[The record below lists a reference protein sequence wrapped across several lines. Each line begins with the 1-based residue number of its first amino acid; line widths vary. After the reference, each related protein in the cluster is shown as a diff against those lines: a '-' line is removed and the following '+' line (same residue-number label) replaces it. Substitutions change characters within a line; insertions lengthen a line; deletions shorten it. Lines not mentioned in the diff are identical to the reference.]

1 MFVYQTV
8 FQGDHLTPALQGAE
22 VRILKEDG
30 FLGRKTTRV
39 PRGHGGEG
47 NMISGFYGNPRAQ
60 PPDVTLSGP
69 RYKGGCGI
77 DEEIW
82 CKYNTCQG

>member
-8 FQGDHLTPALQGAE
+8 FQDCFLWYDSSGDHLTAALQGAE

-39 PRGHGGEG
+39 PRGGGEHDKLILWESKG
-47 NMISGFYGNPRAQ
+47 TTPRCHPFRASLQ
-60 PPDVTLSGP
+60 
-69 RYKGGCGI
+69 GGG
-77 DEEIW
+77 
-82 CKYNTCQG
+82 GV